1 MKTNLIYVF
10 IGYASIFFGFIGAL
24 TAFIGLTQIKY
35 MFYSIALAII
45 GFILGSINVFI
56 NTKYFSELE
65 KYPKGYFGILLSS
78 LPVIILM
85 VIIFKFKSN

>member
-1 MKTNLIYVF
+1 MLCVPLLFLLLEQQMNQINNEKKTD
-10 IGYASIFFGFIGAL
+10 A
-24 TAFIGLTQIKY
+24 KY
-35 MFYSIALAII
+35 MFYSIALSII
-45 GFILGSINVFI
+45 GFVLGSINVFI
-56 NTKYFSELE
+56 NTKYFSEQE

>member
-45 GFILGSINVFI
+45 GFIL
-56 NTKYFSELE
+56 
-65 KYPKGYFGILLSS
+65 
-78 LPVIILM
+78 
-85 VIIFKFKSN
+85 